1 MKRSPVVL
9 TATILGTVGVL
20 LWKPLSASSVEGTST
35 PTSGTSSSTS
45 SAATPGSSGSS
56 SGSSSSSSSSSAKG
70 GSSSSLNATATGAL
84 ETDRY
89 GDTQVKVVIT
99 NGKITDVVVLAYN
112 DGDPRS
118 AEISQAAIPVLKEEV
133 LSKQTAAVDAV
144 SGATYTSNAYLAS
157 LQSALDKAG
166 YTAADG
172 SKAGTDLSTLDAN
185 LGGH

>member
-9 TATILGTVGVL
+9 AATILGTVGVL

-35 PTSGTSSSTS
+35 APSGTPSSTS
-45 SAATPGSSGSS
+45 STASSGSS
-56 SGSSSSSSSSSAKG
+56 GASSSSSSSSSSSRS
-70 GSSSSLNATATGAL
+70 GSSGLNATATGAL

-89 GDTQVKVVIT
+89 GDTRVRVVIA
-99 NGKITDVVVLAYN
+99 NGRITDVVVLAYN

-118 AEISQAAIPVLKEEV
+118 AEISQAAIPMLEEEV
-133 LSKQTAAVDAV
+133 LRKQTAAVDAV

-172 SKAGTDLSTLDAN
+172 SKASTDLSSLDAN

>member
-45 SAATPGSSGSS
+45 STATSGSSGSS

-70 GSSSSLNATATGAL
+70 GSSSSLATATGAL